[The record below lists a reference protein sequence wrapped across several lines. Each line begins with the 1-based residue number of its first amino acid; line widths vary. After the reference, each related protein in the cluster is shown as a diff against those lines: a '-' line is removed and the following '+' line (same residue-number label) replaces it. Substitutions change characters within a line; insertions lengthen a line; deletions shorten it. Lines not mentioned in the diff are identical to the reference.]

1 MARRRHRLDLVVDRL
16 ELLVFG
22 GDRLHGGVGDMGIG
36 GEHHRDRLADEAH
49 FVHGQDRLVVER
61 RAVIGIGDDFNDVLR
76 SDDAEH
82 AGDFLRRADVDRLDA
97 AVRDRRAE
105 DLAIKHAGQPHQMGI
120 FGAPGD
126 LFARFEPR
134 YRAADLAAAY
144 RIGRHRQ

>member
-22 GDRLHGGVGDMGIG
+22 GDRLDGSVRDMRIG

-49 FVHGQDRLVVER
+49 FVHGQDRLIVER
-61 RAVIGIGDDFNDVLR
+61 RAVIGIGDHLDDVFG

-97 AVRDRRAE
+97 AVRHRRAE

-120 FGAPGD
+120 FGAAGD